1 MALSTAELE
10 RARKAL
16 AEIESYRKSRRFWFV
31 QMGAIILYSGMV
43 LLDQPFR
50 WAPYAVA
57 VSIIALGFFSW
68 HQYMGWKNRYPANL
82 DLLQTLAAREG
93 DFVYH
98 LDFSSYP
105 SLLDAWN
112 RRLEKRA
119 LLWRVDRFLSGKGWR
134 DESDRQ

>member
-82 DLLQTLAAREG
+82 DLLQTRTALARGSVPERQGLARRER
-93 DFVYH
+93 
-98 LDFSSYP
+98 P
-105 SLLDAWN
+105 SIDDS
-112 RRLEKRA
+112 RVGLEPRS
-119 LLWRVDRFLSGKGWR
+119 LPRSGPSR
-134 DESDRQ
+134 